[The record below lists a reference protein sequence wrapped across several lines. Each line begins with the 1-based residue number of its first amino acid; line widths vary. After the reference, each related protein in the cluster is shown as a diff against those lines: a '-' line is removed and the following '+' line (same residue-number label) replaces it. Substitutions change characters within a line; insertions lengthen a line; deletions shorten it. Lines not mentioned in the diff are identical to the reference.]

1 MGSPRGDYIIK
12 VTGGEIPATAGSQI
26 HNGFLRLQEYDGKT
40 YQSFRVSAGGP
51 KGTSREFSPSTVI
64 RKAEKTNFA
73 RLIAPGLEP
82 IQEKPKPPEL
92 PSKTV
97 ASSYSGSTVKGDH
110 MAIQRI
116 QSDDS
121 SVASLFQS
129 FYAVPDYQR
138 EYVWETEQVEQL
150 LADVYEE
157 MGDATAPDAPEYFIG
172 SIVVCPGQE
181 GVLDLIDGQQ
191 RMTTLYITLCAIR
204 DRLDTLGAAPLS
216 VLNSQIADAIVDV
229 TGEERRRYRL
239 DLQYEDSG
247 DALIYLAEGKGIDNP
262 TTQSMRNMRNAHHVI
277 TRFLVAEFADD
288 PAAVRK
294 FYGYLTNKVKLI
306 RIQTEDVAKAL
317 KIFETINDRG
327 VGLNSMDLLKNL
339 LFMKTP
345 PGQFDKLK
353 DTWKELQ
360 DTIFRMKEKPLR
372 FLRYFIFSRYDV
384 DRVLRED
391 EIYGWFSKNDAA
403 VGYSRDP
410 IGFARELVKAAG
422 AYEQFREGKNE
433 AGERNRFLDNIRLL
447 GGSAA
452 RQHLI
457 LLLAG
462 RHLSAPLFDRL
473 ASEVESL
480 FFCYILTREPTRTFE
495 YNFARWASKLR
506 AIHTEPELDAF
517 ISARFTKE
525 KENLAARFDDAMGR
539 LSLGNL
545 QVYRFQY
552 VLAKLTQQVDFW
564 AYGETQHTCWLE
576 NYVSGGYD
584 VEHIFPQTPAPEAME
599 EFGSISDPE
608 IVQRL
613 GNLVLVEK
621 PINASLGN
629 RPYSKK
635 RPVYPKSKLLLTRAL
650 SERHKVGTNTR
661 IDRAVASI
669 KTYDEWNEAAIK
681 DRQRSLVT
689 LARAVWGLPEQD
701 PASVIALEG

>member
-1 MGSPRGDYIIK
+1 MGSSRGSYVIKII
-12 VTGGEIPATAGSQI
+12 GEEIPATAGSQI
-26 HNGFLRLQEYDGKT
+26 HNGFLRLREYDGKT
-40 YQSFRVSAGGP
+40 YQSFRDSAGGP
-51 KGTSREFSPSTVI
+51 KGTPREFSPSTVI
-64 RKAEKTNFA
+64 KKAEKANFA
-73 RLIAPGLEP
+73 QLIAPRMVP
-82 IQEKPKPPEL
+82 VQEESKPLKSS
-92 PSKTV
+92 SKAV
-97 ASSYSGSTVKGDH
+97 NPSYSGSTVKGNR

-121 SVASLFQS
+121 SVASLFQA

-157 MGDATAPDAPEYFIG
+157 MGDAAAQDAPEYFIG

-204 DRLDTLGAAPLS
+204 DRLDALGAAPSS

-247 DALIYLAEGKGIDNP
+247 DALIYLAEGKGIDSP

-288 PAAVRK
+288 PAAVRR

-384 DRVLRED
+384 DRILRED
-391 EIYGWFSKNDAA
+391 EIYGWFSKNDAT
-403 VGYSRDP
+403 VGYSQDP
-410 IGFARELVKAAG
+410 IGFAKELVKAAR

-433 AGERNRFLDNIRLL
+433 KGERNRFLDNIRLL

-462 RHLSAPLFDRL
+462 RHLSTFLFNRL

-480 FFCYILTREPTRTFE
+480 FFCYILTREPTRNFE
-495 YNFARWASKLR
+495 YNFARWAPKLR
-506 AIHTEPELDAF
+506 AVNTEPELDEF
-517 ISARFTKE
+517 IMARFTKE
-525 KENLAARFDDAMGR
+525 KANLTARFDDAMGR

-545 QVYRFQY
+545 QIYRFQY

-564 AYGETQHTCWLE
+564 AYGETEGTCWLG

-584 VEHIFPQTPAPEAME
+584 VEHIFPQTPKAEAAA
-599 EFGSISDPE
+599 EFGPISDPE

-621 PINASLGN
+621 SINTSLGN
-629 RPYSKK
+629 RPYSEK
-635 RPVYPKSKLLLTRAL
+635 RPVYQQSKLLLTRAL
-650 SERHKVGTNTR
+650 SERPKVGANTR
-661 IDRAVASI
+661 IDRAVATI
-669 KTYDEWNEAAIK
+669 EPYAAWNEAAIH

-689 LARAVWGLPEQD
+689 LARAVWGLPEQET
-701 PASVIALEG
+701 ASFAALEG